1 MPIHDQSYRRY
12 EGARRPMGSAWSVIA
27 STGLRSLVRKKLF
40 VGVMLFSWAPF
51 VVQAV
56 FIYLSANFPQMDII
70 APSPDTF
77 RNFFER
83 QGLFVFVVTVWVGAG
98 LISTDL
104 RVHALQI
111 YLSKPLTRGEYIAGK
126 LAILLVLLLIVTW
139 LPAMVLLFLQ
149 VMFSGSLEFLSENL
163 FLVPAITV
171 FGLLYALMASF
182 AMLAL
187 SSLSTSA
194 RYVGVLYAGALLFT
208 EAVFVVLRG
217 VTGSTAMSWV
227 SFTANLSQVGD
238 VIFRMTPRYDTPWPL
253 SLGMVVLVVV
263 VSAWVLERRVRG
275 VEVVT

>member
-40 VGVMLFSWAPF
+40 MGVMLFSWAPF

-111 YLSKPLTRGEYIAGK
+111 YLSKPLTRAEYIAGK